1 MINAD
6 LMDALTPLYFH
17 GVSLPVGNVEE
28 ILDRLVKHEA
38 LSE

>member
-17 GVSLPVGNVEE
+17 GVPLPVGKVGE
-28 ILDRLVKHEA
+28 IPDRLVTHEA